1 MSKSPL
7 AIEVQ
12 GPSLPGNYPVS
23 VSEYDEIVI
32 RLVAR

>member
-7 AIEVQ
+7 PVQVQ
-12 GPSLPGNYPVS
+12 GPSLPGNYPD
-23 VSEYDEIVI
+23 VSEYDEIEI